1 MQGRNATDKT
11 GHYRVMDNRI
21 KFRDNY
27 KLFNTNFSYKK
38 KKKFSK
44 DHVIYEDIK
53 NSLCNITKIFI
64 FQVIL

>member
-38 KKKFSK
+38 
-44 DHVIYEDIK
+44 E
-53 NSLCNITKIFI
+53 NSRKIMLYTRI
-64 FQVIL
+64 

>member
-38 KKKFSK
+38 KK
-44 DHVIYEDIK
+44 
-53 NSLCNITKIFI
+53 NSRKIMLYTSI
-64 FQVIL
+64 